1 MIRFAQGVGGL
12 QVLTLFACA
21 VVCYEGTASATG
33 AQAEDSPVVEQS
45 GVYGKWTL
53 FCKPSPSLASDCAL
67 AQVVQDEAQDST
79 KVRMSVSFDEKW
91 DLLFKIKVEPRPVQS
106 EGIGLLI
113 DGVQSA
119 VLLPKS
125 CDLTGCSATFYP
137 STTMLA
143 RVLRGSELDAQFRT
157 DPRIGVSLGLE
168 LHKLHEALTAMRK
181 QLPFRSGGDD
191 WVASSNSL
199 KEYKVGLVS
208 LSDLPRDQ
216 MLNAQALNA
225 ATTLASALISCDSQG
240 ITVGEPRPSPVKISV
255 DGNFELVGYTESS
268 RSALTQLAET
278 MHRCGDQT
286 FVTMVPDSN
295 SRWSTTP
302 SEIQE
307 ATVENFLQD
316 QGVDR
321 LLVAD

>member
-125 CDLTGCSATFYP
+125 CDLGVRRLSIPRRRCSLAFYADRNW
-137 STTMLA
+137 M
-143 RVLRGSELDAQFRT
+143 RNSEPT
-157 DPRIGVSLGLE
+157 LGLE
-168 LHKLHEALTAMRK
+168 CL
-181 QLPFRSGGDD
+181 
-191 WVASSNSL
+191 
-199 KEYKVGLVS
+199 
-208 LSDLPRDQ
+208 
-216 MLNAQALNA
+216 
-225 ATTLASALISCDSQG
+225 
-240 ITVGEPRPSPVKISV
+240 
-255 DGNFELVGYTESS
+255 
-268 RSALTQLAET
+268 
-278 MHRCGDQT
+278 
-286 FVTMVPDSN
+286 
-295 SRWSTTP
+295 
-302 SEIQE
+302 
-307 ATVENFLQD
+307 
-316 QGVDR
+316 
-321 LLVAD
+321 